1 MATRGLVTWPLHDT
15 DAARLPPAE
24 ALLLDALR
32 AWAAPGSPGPLG
44 QARLV
49 LAAAGA
55 TDAAPP
61 LDALLR
67 AMPGLVPACP
77 HCPRLLR
84 DEATLLLAAAA
95 AQHGRG
101 GVALAMLNGIAPPLA
116 AYRAM
121 PGLLHLVAALRGAG
135 VLLRRW

>member
-15 DAARLPPAE
+15 DSAGLPPAE

-32 AWAAPGSPGPLG
+32 AWAAPGPAGAMG

-55 TDAAPP
+55 AEAAAP

-67 AMPGLVPACP
+67 ALPPLAPPCP
-77 HCPRLLR
+77 HRPRLHPGESALLR
-84 DEATLLLAAAA
+84 AAAA
-95 AQHGRG
+95 AQHGRR
-101 GVALAMLNGIAPPLA
+101 GVALAMLNGLAPPLA

-121 PGLLHLVAALRGAG
+121 PALLCLCAALRGAG
-135 VLLRRW
+135 VALLRW